1 MLVSRKNLTI
11 FSRLSML
18 FQWFNATAY
27 LPNDKTGTALEKL
40 KSEYLPEWLKSIY
53 DTHGEIFVNCLLPN
67 PPDYAKVGGHW
78 DIITT
83 RTNHIKEG
91 LVRFFCLVPYDVRW
105 FHEFSFVS
113 TIW

>member
-1 MLVSRKNLTI
+1 
-11 FSRLSML
+11 ML

-91 LVRFFCLVPYDVRW
+91 LVRFFCLVPYDVSW
-105 FHEFSFVS
+105 FHEILNFKNSN
-113 TIW
+113 IE